1 VTAALVV
8 VGLATA
14 LQHGRIAS
22 ASGVTSPAVAS
33 PRAAAASSAPAA
45 SARPR
50 RTPATPRPTPVASAA
65 DLEALALRLRP
76 PITGLAP
83 GAIGDTFAETR
94 GGHPHEATDIVA
106 PRGTPVVAVDDGV
119 IARLFTSVPGGL
131 TVYELSADGAWTYYY
146 AHLDRYPEGLHEG
159 ALVRAGDVL
168 GYVGTTGN
176 AGTTAHLHFA
186 IMKRDTESSW
196 WEGTAVDPYPLLRG
210 ARAGGH

>member
-1 VTAALVV
+1 VRARAALVLIA
-8 VGLATA
+8 LAAA
-14 LQHGRIAS
+14 LQHARIAS
-22 ASGVTSPAVAS
+22 AAGGAP
-33 PRAAAASSAPAA
+33 AAASPTSRT

-65 DLEALALRLRP
+65 DLEALAARLRP

-83 GAIGDTFAETR
+83 GAIGDTFADAR
-94 GGHPHEATDIVA
+94 GGHRHEATDIVA

-146 AHLDRYPEGLHEG
+146 AHLDHYPEGLREG
-159 ALVRAGDVL
+159 ALVRTGDVL

-176 AGTTAHLHFA
+176 AGPTAHLHFA
-186 IMKRDTESSW
+186 ILKRDAESSW
-196 WEGTAVDPYPLLRG
+196 WEGTAVDPYPLLRA
-210 ARAGGH
+210 ARAH

>member
-1 VTAALVV
+1 VSARAALVV
-8 VGLATA
+8 IALAAA
-14 LQHGRIAS
+14 LQHGSVAHAAGGRS
-22 ASGVTSPAVAS
+22 RRVSSPT
-33 PRAAAASSAPAA
+33 PAAAAPTPPT

-65 DLEALALRLRP
+65 DLETLAARLRP

-83 GAIGDTFAETR
+83 GAIGDTFADAR
-94 GGHPHEATDIVA
+94 GGHRHEATDIVA

-146 AHLDRYPEGLHEG
+146 AHLDHYPEGLREG

-168 GYVGTTGN
+168 GYVGNTGN
-176 AGTTAHLHFA
+176 AGPTAHLHFA
-186 IMKRDTESSW
+186 ILRRDAQSSW
-196 WEGTAVDPYPLLRG
+196 WEGTAVDPYPLLRAAH
-210 ARAGGH
+210 AR